1 MNKSALLVWLAAL
14 PDDSVE
20 LARVDAIR
28 LGKVAVP
35 APAPASMRLLSMG
48 AASAALGL
56 SRQTVWR
63 MTREGRLP
71 VVEIRRG
78 QKRIPEA
85 GLREFV
91 EGRCHASILGT

>member
-28 LGKVAVP
+28 LGEAAP
-35 APAPASMRLLSMG
+35 AAPAPVSTRLLSMG
-48 AASAALGL
+48 EASAALGV
-56 SRQTVWR
+56 SRQTTWR
-63 MTREGRLP
+63 LVRENKLP
-71 VVEIRRG
+71 TVEIRRG
-78 QKRIPEA
+78 RLRIPEA

-91 EGRCHASILGT
+91 EGRRHA